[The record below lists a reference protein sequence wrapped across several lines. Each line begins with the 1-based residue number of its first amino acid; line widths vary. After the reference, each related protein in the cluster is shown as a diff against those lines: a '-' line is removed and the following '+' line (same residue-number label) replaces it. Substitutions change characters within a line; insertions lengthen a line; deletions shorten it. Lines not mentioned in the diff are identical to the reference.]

1 MLPKRCNR
9 GTVSYMKGERVSK
22 DRGIVTEGIR
32 KVFDLFV
39 KSAIESGGLN
49 QLECECEKCEF

>member
-1 MLPKRCNR
+1 MQQRDRFLHVR
-9 GTVSYMKGERVSK
+9 GRVLK

-39 KSAIESGGLN
+39 NSTIKSGGLN
-49 QLECECEKCEF
+49 ELECECEKCEF